1 MSGAASPYLVRD
13 YRIEWGHCDP
23 AGIVYAP
30 RFLEMFGES
39 TIILFEK
46 ALGVRKRDM
55 LKEKGI
61 LGFPMVDLNARFAAP
76 AAYGD
81 IVRLEADAPVF
92 GNSSFTI
99 THRLM
104 KGDRLCVEG
113 TEKRVWAVQD
123 AERGMRAERVPD
135 DIRALFVAR
144 ATGSDP
150 RGNLGQ
156 SHSLRP

>member
-1 MSGAASPYLVRD
+1 MTTDTDDFTPFLSRP

-39 TIILFEK
+39 TIMLFEK

-55 LKEKGI
+55 LKAQGV
-61 LGFPMVDLNARFAAP
+61 LGFPMVDVSARFSRP

-81 IVRLEADAPVF
+81 DVILEAEAPAF

-99 THRLM
+99 RHRLM
-104 KGDRLCVEG
+104 KDGKVCVEG
-113 TEKRVWAVQD
+113 TEKRVWAVRNVD
-123 AERGMRAERVPD
+123 RPGGMSAERVPD
-135 DIRALFVAR
+135 AIRDMF
-144 ATGSDP
+144 
-150 RGNLGQ
+150 NK
-156 SHSLRP
+156 

>member
-1 MSGAASPYLVRD
+1 MTDEPRAFTPFLSRP

-39 TIILFEK
+39 TIMLFEK

-55 LKEKGI
+55 VKTRGVV
-61 LGFPMVDLNARFAAP
+61 GFPMVDVSARFMRP

-81 IVRLEADAPVF
+81 DVVLEVEAPDF

-99 THRLM
+99 RHRLL
-104 KGDRLCVEG
+104 KDGHPCVEG
-113 TEKRVWAVQD
+113 TEKRVWTVRD
-123 AERGMRAERVPD
+123 AERPGGMRAERVPD
-135 DIRALFVAR
+135 DIRAMFGPA
-144 ATGSDP
+144 A
-150 RGNLGQ
+150 
-156 SHSLRP
+156 

>member
-1 MSGAASPYLVRD
+1 MTETTPDDFTAFLSRP

-39 TIILFEK
+39 TIMLFEK

-55 LKEKGI
+55 LKGHGVV
-61 LGFPMVDLNARFAAP
+61 GFPMVDVSARFMRP

-81 IVRLEADAPVF
+81 DVVLEAAAPEF

-99 THRLM
+99 AHRLL
-104 KGDRLCVEG
+104 KDGNVCVTG
-113 TEKRVWAVQD
+113 IEKRVWTVRD
-123 AERGMRAERVPD
+123 AERPGGMRAERVPD
-135 DIRALFVAR
+135 QIRDMF
-144 ATGSDP
+144 
-150 RGNLGQ
+150 NK
-156 SHSLRP
+156 

>member
-1 MSGAASPYLVRD
+1 MSNDTQPDDFTAYLSRP

-39 TIILFEK
+39 TIMLFEK

-55 LKEKGI
+55 LKAQGV
-61 LGFPMVDLNARFAAP
+61 LGFPMVDVQAKFLAP

-81 IVRLEADAPVF
+81 AVVLEAEAPVF

-99 THRLM
+99 RHRLR
-104 KGDRLCVEG
+104 KGDRVCVEG
-113 TEKRVWAVQD
+113 VEKRVWAVLD
-123 AERGMRAERVPD
+123 PERGMKAERVPD
-135 DIRALFVAR
+135 EIRALFAP
-144 ATGSDP
+144 G
-150 RGNLGQ
+150 
-156 SHSLRP
+156 

>member
-1 MSGAASPYLVRD
+1 VSEFGASLSRP

-39 TIILFEK
+39 TIMLFEK

-55 LKEKGI
+55 LTAQGVM
-61 LGFPMVDLNARFAAP
+61 GFPMVDVSAQFRRP

-81 IVRLEADAPVF
+81 DVVLEAAAPDF

-99 THRLM
+99 AHRLL
-104 KGDRLCVEG
+104 KDGHVCVEAV
-113 TEKRVWAVQD
+113 EKRVWTVAD
-123 AERGMRAERVPD
+123 DSRPGGLRAERVPD
-135 DIRALFVAR
+135 TIRAMFER
-144 ATGSDP
+144 RD
-150 RGNLGQ
+150 
-156 SHSLRP
+156 